1 MGSRG
6 LPFIIKKMEK
16 LFSDAQFGT
25 FVFHHMQHNVG
36 SMCKTKRYLKEQWLI
51 KQKVFFS
58 WCLLQGF
65 IEILCKSTAM

>member
-1 MGSRG
+1 
-6 LPFIIKKMEK
+6 MEK

-58 WCLLQGF
+58 WCLFL
-65 IEILCKSTAM
+65 ILLKFDAKVLLYKVMNK